1 LLNLHCACYSEHRA
15 AFTDGSIHLRGGR
28 QERQCPSCSQS
39 GLRYYFFSNEG
50 KPPEAVHVHVKG
62 GGRDAKVWLEPE
74 ISIAD
79 SYGFNPREL
88 SNILQTVAEYRDLI
102 VRAWN
107 DHFGN

>member
-1 LLNLHCACYSEHRA
+1 MPVVFRH
-15 AFTDGSIHLRGGR
+15 
-28 QERQCPSCSQS
+28 S

-50 KPPEAVHVHVKG
+50 RQPPEAPHIHIKG

-88 SNILQTVAEYRDLI
+88 SNILRVVAENRDLI
-102 VRAWN
+102 LRAWH
-107 DHFGN
+107 DHFGNQRPL